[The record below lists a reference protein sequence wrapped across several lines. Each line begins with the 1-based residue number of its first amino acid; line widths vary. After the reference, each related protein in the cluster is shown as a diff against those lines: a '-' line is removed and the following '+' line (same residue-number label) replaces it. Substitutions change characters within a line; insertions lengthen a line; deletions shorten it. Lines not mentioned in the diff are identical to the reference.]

1 MTNRSSFTPGMPRRL
16 GLSIALM
23 TLGHTVAAAA
33 QSSYELSSSPDVVV
47 LQLSE
52 DVGIRDA
59 DDTPL
64 VRVYGDGRVAVHFPD
79 YMRRAGDY
87 ELRLPEGAVREL
99 VGAAVEAI
107 VPFDAAATESQLLAL
122 RTAERN
128 QGLIVTVSDEAT
140 TILEVRFERYRAE
153 GTGQDVRGG
162 VKRVV
167 WKGLA
172 DDAGRFGDVVA
183 LRDLAGIQRRLL
195 ALTEHPDLEAVTER

>member
-1 MTNRSSFTPGMPRRL
+1 MFGRL
-16 GLSIALM
+16 GASLALT
-23 TLGHTVAAAA
+23 TLGHTVAVAA

-52 DVGIRDA
+52 DVGIRNA

-99 VGAAVEAI
+99 VGAAVEAM
-107 VPFDAAATESQLLAL
+107 VPFDAAAAESQVLAL
-122 RTAERN
+122 RTAERDR
-128 QGLIVTVSDEAT
+128 GLIVSVSDAAT
-140 TILEVRFERYRAE
+140 TILEVRFERYRPE
-153 GTGQDVRGG
+153 GATRDVRGG
-162 VKRVV
+162 VRRVV
-167 WKGLA
+167 WKGLRN
-172 DDAGRFGDVVA
+172 DAGRFQDVVA

-195 ALTEHPDLEAVTER
+195 ALTDHPDLEAVTER